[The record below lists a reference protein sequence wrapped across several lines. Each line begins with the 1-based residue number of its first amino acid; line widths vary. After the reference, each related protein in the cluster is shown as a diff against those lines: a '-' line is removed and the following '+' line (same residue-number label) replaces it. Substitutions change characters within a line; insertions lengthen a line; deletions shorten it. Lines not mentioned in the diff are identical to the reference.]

1 MLKWKRVCHT
11 LEAFYFCQI
20 GIFFFCG
27 LQINIVFFLYFVL
40 ELISLLLSSRE
51 NGIES
56 RTWIERLL
64 CFLLAAVLF
73 LSKC

>member
-1 MLKWKRVCHT
+1 M
-11 LEAFYFCQI
+11 
-20 GIFFFCG
+20 
-27 LQINIVFFLYFVL
+27 YFVL